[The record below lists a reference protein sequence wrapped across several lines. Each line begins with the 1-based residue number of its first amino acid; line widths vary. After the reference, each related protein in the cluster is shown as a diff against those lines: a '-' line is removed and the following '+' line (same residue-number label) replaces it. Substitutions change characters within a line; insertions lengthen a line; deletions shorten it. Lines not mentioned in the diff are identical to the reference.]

1 MVLGCIV
8 FIYYYQ
14 WNTCIGHKGS
24 DYHDDNWQKF
34 SLDGTK
40 LGIGSNNSARIL
52 ENTFL
57 LAPLSNSKQ
66 IKKK

>member
-14 WNTCIGHKGS
+14 SNTCIGQKGS

-40 LGIGSNNSARIL
+40 LGIGSNNNARIL
-52 ENTFL
+52 ETTFL
-57 LAPLSNSKQ
+57 LEPLSNSKQ
-66 IKKK
+66 IEK